1 MVIGGHF
8 NWQFSKTLSLLDI
21 RIKEH
26 SHLVVLL
33 LLLMMINKNLNTK
46 ETNVNIAA
54 SKGEKRKLSS
64 QTTVEETK
72 PFEVKKKAP
81 LKAELIEKLKALEK
95 KYKELEKENDI

>member
-8 NWQFSKTLSLLDI
+8 NWQFSKTLRWAYKSLLEI

-33 LLLMMINKNLNTK
+33 LLLMMINKNLNAK
-46 ETNVNIAA
+46 KTNVNIAA
-54 SKGEKRKLSS
+54 SKREKRKLSS

-72 PFEVKKKAP
+72 PFEVKKKST
-81 LKAELIEKLKALEK
+81 IES
-95 KYKELEKENDI
+95 